1 LSDLNLKNEN
11 GLSVGYNPRYY
22 EVRNIDG
29 LRYCHCGSEKDAI
42 SLCEMHPGFTYVTVL
57 LPPTPKT
64 VDVPYVRVA
73 PDFELPMQQVLP
85 QSELEPFITNY
96 HD

>member
-1 LSDLNLKNEN
+1 
-11 GLSVGYNPRYY
+11 
-22 EVRNIDG
+22 
-29 LRYCHCGSEKDAI
+29 
-42 SLCEMHPGFTYVTVL
+42 MHPGFTYVTVL

-64 VDVPYVRVA
+64 VDVPYVRVS
-73 PDFELPMQQVLP
+73 PDLELPMQQVLP